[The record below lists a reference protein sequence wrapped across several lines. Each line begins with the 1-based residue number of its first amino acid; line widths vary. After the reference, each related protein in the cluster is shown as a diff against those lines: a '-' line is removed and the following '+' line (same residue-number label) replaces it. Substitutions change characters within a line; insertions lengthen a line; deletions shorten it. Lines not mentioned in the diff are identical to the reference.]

1 MSIQDDIFLQAMNED
16 KSVEVNLRGLFS
28 GTVISK
34 GDAEYFLSGGG
45 KTEVILPE
53 SETVG
58 ELSPGDTV
66 MVAFTGD
73 KNGVPYVSMK
83 KAMQMQAMENIR
95 QALKDNSLLQAIVEV
110 LVSKDSQPV
119 GYEVSIGGVKA
130 FLPMSHVRSAQNP
143 QDLIGKEFA
152 VLVLDIKRDRQDSRI
167 VVSER
172 KARDISQRESFD
184 SFSAGYNPGDKI
196 SAKVQSV
203 EEAFALLT
211 AEGLSMF
218 MHVTEFDWKYVRNLQ
233 DVLKPGD
240 ILEVAVQSIDPQ
252 KRSVKVSRKAVIP
265 DPFDVFVTE
274 HRVGDN
280 VPAKTVRFARNLVI
294 VEDDKGVEMLLPVS
308 EMSWTSRISDPKRLL
323 NLGDRVEVKIKEIQR
338 DTKKIVVSL
347 RDLLENPWHSASR
360 KYAVG
365 TKHEGIVTSITDFGI
380 FVAFDDGIQGL
391 IRKEN
396 IDWVNTDLDLTER
409 FKKGDPVTATVLHI
423 DSSKERVQLGIKQL
437 SANPYQNFADNH
449 PNGSIVSG
457 TVLGVS
463 QDGVTVKVEGGL
475 EAFIHVSQVSREHID
490 DPRALYKE
498 GDTVKAAVRRVN
510 ADQNRIELSIKEA
523 QKVQEQQD
531 IAKHMNPQTVN
542 PTLGDILGAALDS
555 VKKSGK

>member
-53 SETVG
+53 SETVK
-58 ELSPGDTV
+58 ELSPGDMV

-73 KNGVPYVSMK
+73 KNGISYVSMK
-83 KAMQMQAMENIR
+83 KAMQLQAMENIR
-95 QALKDNSLLQAIVEV
+95 QAFKDNSLLRAVVED
-110 LVSKDSQPV
+110 LINKDNQPV
-119 GYEVSIGGVKA
+119 GYEVSIDSVKA
-130 FLPMSHVRSAQNP
+130 FLPMSHVRSVSSP
-143 QDLIGKEFA
+143 QDLIGKEFP
-152 VLVLDIKRDRQDSRI
+152 VLVLDIKRDRQGSRI

-172 KARDISQRESFD
+172 RARDISQRESFD
-184 SFSAGYNPGDKI
+184 SFNAGYNPGDKI

-203 EEAFALLT
+203 EEAFALLV

-233 DVLKPGD
+233 DVIKPGD

-265 DPFDVFVTE
+265 DPFDVFVLE
-274 HRVGDN
+274 HSIGDN

-294 VEDDKGVEMLLPVS
+294 VESDKGVEMLLPVS
-308 EMSWTSRISDPKRLL
+308 EMSWTSRVSDPKRLL
-323 NLGDRVEVKIKEIQR
+323 NLGDRIEVKIKEIQR
-338 DTKKIVVSL
+338 DTKRIFVSL
-347 RDLLENPWHSASR
+347 RDLLENPWHSAAQ

-396 IDWVNTDLDLTER
+396 IDWTSLDVNLATR
-409 FKKGDPVTATVLHI
+409 FKKGDHITATVLHI
-423 DSSKERVQLGIKQL
+423 DPSRERLQLGIKQL
-437 SANPYQNFADNH
+437 STNPYQNFADNH

-457 TVLGVS
+457 TVLSVL
-463 QDGVTVKVEGGL
+463 QDGIIVKVESGL
-475 EAFIHVSQVSREHID
+475 EAFIHVSQLSREHVD

-498 GDTVKAAVRRVN
+498 GDMLKAAVRRINV
-510 ADQNRIELSIKEA
+510 DQNRIELSIKEA
-523 QKVQEQQD
+523 EKVQEQQE
-531 IAKHMNPQTVN
+531 IVKHMNPKPIN
-542 PTLGDILGAALDS
+542 PTLGDILGAALDY
-555 VKKSGK
+555 VKKSEK

>member
-1 MSIQDDIFLQAMNED
+1 MSIQDDIFLRAMNED
-16 KSVEVNLRGLFS
+16 KSVEVNLRSLFS

-53 SETVG
+53 SETVN

-83 KAMQMQAMENIR
+83 KAMQLQAMENIR
-95 QALKDNSLLQAIVEV
+95 QALKDNSLLQAVVEV
-110 LVSKDSQPV
+110 LINKDNQPV

-130 FLPMSHVRSAQNP
+130 FLPMSHVRSAPNP
-143 QDLIGKEFA
+143 QDLVGKEFP
-152 VLVLDIKRDRQDSRI
+152 VLVLDIKRDRQGSRI

-172 KARDISQRESFD
+172 RARDISQRESFD

-203 EEAFALLT
+203 EEAFALLA

-218 MHVTEFDWKYVRNLQ
+218 MHITEFDWKYVRNLQ

-265 DPFDVFVTE
+265 DPFDIFVLE

-280 VPAKTVRFARNLVI
+280 VPAKTVRFARSLVI

-308 EMSWTSRISDPKRLL
+308 EMSWTSRVSDPKRLL

-338 DTKKIVVSL
+338 DTKRIFVSL
-347 RDLLENPWHSASR
+347 RDLLDNPWHSAAQ

-396 IDWVNTDLDLTER
+396 IDWTSSDVDLAER
-409 FKKGDPVTATVLHI
+409 FKKGDPITATVLHI
-423 DSSKERVQLGIKQL
+423 DPSRERVQLGIKQL
-437 SANPYQNFADNH
+437 SPNPYQNFAENH

-457 TVLGVS
+457 TVLSVL
-463 QDGVTVKVEGGL
+463 QDGITVKVESGL
-475 EAFIHVSQVSREHID
+475 EAFIHVSQLSRGHVD

-498 GDTVKAAVRRVN
+498 GDVLKAAVRRVN
-510 ADQNRIELSIKEA
+510 ADQNRIELSVKEA
-523 QKVQEQQD
+523 EKVQEQQD
-531 IAKHMNPQTVN
+531 IAKHMNPKAVN

-555 VKKSGK
+555 VKKSEK

>member
-34 GDAEYFLSGGG
+34 GDAEYFLSGSG

-53 SETVG
+53 SETVND
-58 ELSPGDTV
+58 LSPGDTV

-73 KNGVPYVSMK
+73 KDGVPYVSMK

-110 LVSKDSQPV
+110 LVSKDSQLV
-119 GYEVSIGGVKA
+119 GYEVSIGGVRA
-130 FLPMSHVRSAQNP
+130 FLPISHVRSVQNP

-152 VLVLDIKRDRQDSRI
+152 VLVLDIKRDRQGSRI

-172 KARDISQRESFD
+172 KARYISQRESFD
-184 SFSAGYNPGDKI
+184 SFSSGYNPGDKI

-211 AEGLSMF
+211 AEGVNMF

-252 KRSVKVSRKAVIP
+252 KRSVKVSRKAVVP
-265 DPFDVFVTE
+265 DPFDVFVAE
-274 HRVGDN
+274 HRIGDN

-308 EMSWTSRISDPKRLL
+308 EMSWTSRVSDPKRLL
-323 NLGDRVEVKIKEIQR
+323 NLGDRIEVKIKEIQL
-338 DTKKIVVSL
+338 DTRKIVVSL
-347 RDLLENPWHSASR
+347 RDLLENPWHSAAQ

-396 IDWVNTDLDLTER
+396 IDWINTDLDLTER

-423 DSSKERVQLGIKQL
+423 DSSKERLQLGIKQL

-449 PNGSIVSG
+449 PNGAIVSG

-475 EAFIHVSQVSREHID
+475 EAFIHVSQLSREHVN
-490 DPRALYKE
+490 DPRSLYKE
-498 GDTVKAAVRRVN
+498 GNTLKAAVRRVN
-510 ADQNRIELSIKEA
+510 VDQNRIELSVKEA
-523 QKVQEQQD
+523 EKVQEQQD